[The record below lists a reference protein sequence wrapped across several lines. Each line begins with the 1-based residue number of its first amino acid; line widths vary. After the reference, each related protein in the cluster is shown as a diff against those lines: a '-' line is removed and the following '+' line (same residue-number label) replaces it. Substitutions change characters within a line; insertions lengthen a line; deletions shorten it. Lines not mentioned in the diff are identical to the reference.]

1 MSKINYK
8 KMYEDTIFDK
18 ITLQK
23 EYDEYKNLQENIKN
37 NLIKENDELKEHLK
51 KYTAP
56 KGNKTYYQKNKEK
69 IIENNKKNY
78 RNKKFKKILEE
89 QDQNIEINNNK

>member
-78 RNKKFKKILEE
+78 RNKKIKKILEE
-89 QDQNIEINNNK
+89 QAQNIEINNNK

>member
-78 RNKKFKKILEE
+78 RNKKIKKILEE
-89 QDQNIEINNNK
+89 QDKNIEINNNK

>member
-37 NLIKENDELKEHLK
+37 NLIKENNELKEHLK

-69 IIENNKKNY
+69 IIERSLLKVEELESYLDKMDINY
-78 RNKKFKKILEE
+78 I
-89 QDQNIEINNNK
+89 